1 MRKKAKSEQTS
12 RAWIAWNKNVVR
24 RAVNCSAVALV
35 MVAAI
40 CSSAALGAQQGSAGQ
55 LSNQPLPQDFECAAE
70 PALCATNPSQSNM
83 QSPYGMQNPYG
94 TQSPYGMPGS
104 TNGMPDLNGWQGYT
118 GLPGQP
124 APINDPWMWRA
135 TIQQQVPVQR
145 KPDPPTEF
153 QNFVAAATGKMLP
166 IFGSSLFVDVPT
178 TFAPLDR
185 GPVPPDY
192 VLGPGDELQVRAW
205 GGVALNVRAPIDR
218 NGNLFLPGIGV
229 VRLAGLR
236 FADLN
241 GFLSQ
246 RIGEQYRK
254 FELSVSLGQ
263 LRSIDVLVVGRARR
277 PGAYTVS
284 SLSTLVNVVF
294 ECGGPAPGGSMRAIE
309 LRRNGKT
316 VTTLDLY
323 RILTEGDQ
331 SQDAQLL
338 GGDTIYIPPAG
349 PRVALAG
356 SVNVPAI
363 YEITP
368 GDTVQTAMGLAG
380 GLTSIAALEHA
391 DLEEIGARGDRHVT
405 NLALDAEGMK
415 TPLHDGDVL
424 EVFEIVPK
432 FDNEVILRGN
442 VANPGRYAWR
452 PGMRI
457 RDLIPDRQSLVT
469 RQAWNGRN
477 NLALNEADRARAR
490 RAEANAAQGTRT
502 ETGTG
507 PANTRPSGYESR
519 QNQTMQNQAQ
529 EDTEANAGTSSSDE
543 LSQEDEIAARQGA
556 ADADATEIN
565 STGQKQLAA
574 APNNGAIGASA
585 ERAAQRFSPKNTVGL
600 VAPEIDWD
608 YAVIERTNAADL
620 TTALLPFHLGRVVL
634 DGDDRENY
642 ELQPGDVVTV
652 FSQADID
659 VPQKQQTKL
668 VRLEGEFM
676 ASGVYSA
683 RPGETLR
690 DLVMRAGGLTGEAYL
705 FGSSFT
711 RELTERQQQERLDEY
726 TTELE
731 QEIDLSGGN
740 LAGTIVN
747 AQAAAV
753 AAASLQN
760 QHEFVTRLRELKA
773 TGRIVLNIPPAAAG
787 VESIPALPLED
798 GDEFRV
804 PARPANVSVVGSVYD
819 QNSFVFEPERN
830 VNHYLQLAG
839 GASKNGDW
847 DHAFVIRADGSVV
860 SQRSEMARHTDGL
873 KHLRLN
879 PGDTLVVPAHLNKS
893 SALRGLIDWLTVFS
907 QFAFG
912 AAAINVLH

>member
-1 MRKKAKSEQTS
+1 MRRKAKSAETS
-12 RAWIAWNKNVVR
+12 RAWIAGKKDAPR
-24 RAVNCSAVALV
+24 RGVDCGAAALV
-35 MVAAI
+35 LVAAV
-40 CSSAALGAQQGSAGQ
+40 CFSAALGAQQGSEGQ
-55 LSNQPLPQDFECAAE
+55 QNNQALPQDFECAAE
-70 PALCATNPSQSNM
+70 PALCAIDPSQSNM
-83 QSPYGMQNPYG
+83 QSPYGMQNSYG
-94 TQSPYGMPGS
+94 GPGMPGS
-104 TNGMPDLNGWQGYT
+104 TNGITGLN
-118 GLPGQP
+118 GLPGYMGLPAQP
-124 APINDPWMWRA
+124 APINDPWMWRSA
-135 TIQQQVPVQR
+135 VQPPVPMR
-145 KPDPPTEF
+145 RTPDPPTEF

-166 IFGSSLFVDVPT
+166 IFGSALFVDVPT

-185 GPVPPDY
+185 GPVPPEY
-192 VLGPGDELQVRAW
+192 VLGPGDEVQVRAW
-205 GGVALNVRAPIDR
+205 GGITLNVRAPLDR

-323 RILTEGDQ
+323 RILTQGDQ

-363 YEITP
+363 YEIGP
-368 GDTVQTAMGLAG
+368 GDTVETAFGLAG

-391 DLEEIGARGDRHVT
+391 DLEQIGAHGDRHVT
-405 NLALDAEGMK
+405 DLALDARGMQ

-424 EVFEIVPK
+424 DVFEIVPK
-432 FDNEVILRGN
+432 FDNQVILRGN

-457 RDLIPDRQSLVT
+457 RDLIPNRQSLVT
-469 RQAWNGRN
+469 RQTWNSRN
-477 NLALNEADRARAR
+477 NLALNEADRMRAR
-490 RAEANAAQGTRT
+490 RAEAIDAEGTRT
-502 ETGTG
+502 ETGVG
-507 PANTRPSGYESR
+507 AARTRPSGYESK
-519 QNQTMQNQAQ
+519 QNQTLQRPAL
-529 EDTEANAGTSSSDE
+529 EETDANAGNSGGDE
-543 LSQEDEIAARQGA
+543 LMEEDEIAARQGA
-556 ADADATEIN
+556 AGVDAPGAN
-565 STGQKQLAA
+565 GAGQRQTAA

-585 ERAAQRFSPKNTVGL
+585 ERAAQRFPPKNTVGL
-600 VAPEIDWD
+600 AAPEIDWD
-608 YAVIERTNAADL
+608 YAVIERTSAADL
-620 TTALLPFHLGRVVL
+620 TTTLVPFHLGRVVL

-659 VPQKQQTKL
+659 VPQRQQTKL
-668 VRLEGEFM
+668 VRLEGEFV

-690 DLVMRAGGLTGEAYL
+690 DLVERAGGLTSEAYL

-711 RELTERQQQERLDEY
+711 RESTERQQQERLDEY

-753 AAASLQN
+753 AGASLQN

-773 TGRIVLNIPPAAAG
+773 TGRIVLNIPPSAAG
-787 VESIPALPLED
+787 AESIPALPLED

-819 QNSFVFEPERN
+819 QNSFVVEPGRN

-860 SQRSEMARHTDGL
+860 SQRSELARHIGGL
-873 KHLRLN
+873 KHFTLN

-893 SALRGLIDWLTVFS
+893 SALRGLIDWSTVFS

>member
-1 MRKKAKSEQTS
+1 MRATS
-12 RAWIAWNKNVVR
+12 AEISCAWIAGRKNASL
-24 RAVNCSAVALV
+24 RANDCGAPALV
-35 MVAAI
+35 LVAAM
-40 CSSAALGAQQGSAGQ
+40 CLLPALCAQQGSAGQ
-55 LSNQPLPQDFECAAE
+55 PSNQPLPQNFECAAD
-70 PALCATNPSQSNM
+70 PALCATNLSQSNTQNPYGM
-83 QSPYGMQNPYG
+83 QSPYGGM
-94 TQSPYGMPGS
+94 GMPGS
-104 TNGMPDLNGWQGYT
+104 INGITDLNGLSGYT
-118 GLPGQP
+118 GIPTQP
-124 APINDPWMWRA
+124 APINDPWMWRSA
-135 TIQQQVPVQR
+135 LQSPVPVQR

-166 IFGSSLFVDVPT
+166 IFGSSLFLDVPT

-185 GPVPPDY
+185 GPVTPDY

-205 GGVALNVRAPIDR
+205 GGVTLNVRAPIDR

-349 PRVALAG
+349 PRVALVG
-356 SVNVPAI
+356 GVNVPAI
-363 YEITP
+363 YEINH
-368 GDTVQTAMGLAG
+368 GDTLETAFGLAG
-380 GLTSIAALEHA
+380 GLTSIAALERA
-391 DLEEIGARGDRHVT
+391 DLEQIGSHGDRHVT
-405 NLALDAEGMK
+405 DLALDAEGMK

-457 RDLIPDRQSLVT
+457 RDLIPNRQSLVT
-469 RQAWNGRN
+469 RQAWNSRN

-490 RAEANAAQGTRT
+490 RAEANAAEGTRP

-507 PANTRPSGYESR
+507 AANTRTSNYESR
-519 QNQTMQNQAQ
+519 QNQTMQRPAL
-529 EDTEANAGTSSSDE
+529 EDAEANAGNNSDE
-543 LSQEDEIAARQGA
+543 LMEEDEIAARQGA
-556 ADADATEIN
+556 MGADAT
-565 STGQKQLAA
+565 GQRQTAA

-585 ERAAQRFSPKNTVGL
+585 ERAAQRFAPKNTVGL

-620 TTALLPFHLGRVVL
+620 TTVLVPFHLGRVVL

-642 ELQPGDVVTV
+642 ELQPGDVVTI

-668 VRLEGEFM
+668 VRLEGEFA
-676 ASGVYSA
+676 ASGVYSV

-711 RELTERQQQERLDEY
+711 RESTQRQQQERLDEY

-740 LAGTIVN
+740 MAGTIVN

-753 AAASLQN
+753 AASSLQN

-804 PARPANVSVVGSVYD
+804 PARPVNVSVVGSVYD
-819 QNSFVFEPERN
+819 QNSFVFEPGRN

-860 SQRSEMARHTDGL
+860 SQRSEIARHIDGL

-893 SALRGLIDWLTVFS
+893 TALRGLIDWSTVFS